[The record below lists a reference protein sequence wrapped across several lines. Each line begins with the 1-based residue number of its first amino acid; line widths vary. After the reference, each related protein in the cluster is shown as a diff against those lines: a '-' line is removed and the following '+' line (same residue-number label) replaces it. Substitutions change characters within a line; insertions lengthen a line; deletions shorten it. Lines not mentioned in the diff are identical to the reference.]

1 MVESPTL
8 TLSMS
13 TPSVI
18 LPSITLSG
26 LRSVL
31 LMPACGFRWGK
42 KTTSTIVSTAT
53 ALTTATTTVRITTA
67 TTKTKTTVR
76 TTTATTKTAT
86 PTETTKTTTATTG
99 QIDLGQPY
107 RHHRIVR
114 PKELL
119 APTASHTFRHHSV
132 ARRQNIYS
140 GYLFHLY
147 EREDFTKRH
156 VNVLL
161 SLLAF
166 LLQQGNHPQ

>member
-1 MVESPTL
+1 M
-8 TLSMS
+8 
-13 TPSVI
+13 
-18 LPSITLSG
+18 G
-26 LRSVL
+26 N
-31 LMPACGFRWGK
+31 
-42 KTTSTIVSTAT
+42 KTTTKLVLTAT
-53 ALTTATTTVRITTA
+53 ASTT
-67 TTKTKTTVR
+67 TTVR

-140 GYLFHLY
+140 RYLFHLY
-147 EREDFTKRH
+147 ERGGFTKRH
-156 VNVLL
+156 YSVLP
-161 SLLAF
+161 SLPAF
-166 LLQQGNHPQ
+166 LLQQENHPQ

>member
-1 MVESPTL
+1 
-8 TLSMS
+8 
-13 TPSVI
+13 
-18 LPSITLSG
+18 
-26 LRSVL
+26 
-31 LMPACGFRWGK
+31 MPACNSRWATK
-42 KTTSTIVSTAT
+42 LVLKAT
-53 ALTTATTTVRITTA
+53 ASTT
-67 TTKTKTTVR
+67 TTVR

-86 PTETTKTTTATTG
+86 PTETTKTTTATIG

-140 GYLFHLY
+140 GYLIHLY
-147 EREDFTKRH
+147 EREGFTKRH
-156 VNVLL
+156 VNVLP